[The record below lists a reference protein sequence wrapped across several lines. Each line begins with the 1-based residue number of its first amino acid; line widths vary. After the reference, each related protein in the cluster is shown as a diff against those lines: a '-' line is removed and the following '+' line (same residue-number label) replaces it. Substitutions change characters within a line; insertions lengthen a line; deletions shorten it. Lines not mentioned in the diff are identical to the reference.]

1 MNKEKIPENIDL
13 LTDSVDAVGTRYSH
27 LYKEYMDVCQK
38 YGALR
43 DKVVIA
49 LMLLEELENS
59 LMFFENKEIDDIL
72 NDIKKT
78 LEFRSNK

>member
-13 LTDSVDAVGTRYSH
+13 LTDSVDAVGTRYSC
-27 LYKEYMDVCQK
+27 LYKEHINVCQK
-38 YGALR
+38 YSALR

>member
-13 LTDSVDAVGTRYSH
+13 LTDSVDAVGTRYSC
-27 LYKEYMDVCQK
+27 LYKEHIDVCQK

-43 DKVVIA
+43 DKVVVA